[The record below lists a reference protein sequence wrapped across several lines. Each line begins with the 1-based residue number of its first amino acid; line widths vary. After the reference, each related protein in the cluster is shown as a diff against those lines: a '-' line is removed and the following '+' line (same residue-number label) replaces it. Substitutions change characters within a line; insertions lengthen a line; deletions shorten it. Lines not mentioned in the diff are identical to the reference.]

1 MGLVPVEADLCA
13 DEGCK
18 SQSRRNEYCLAVG
31 ATFVESNWI
40 AVVCKQQR
48 TTTRF
53 AARRRKRM
61 VLTRSRYSRVGA
73 ERSSAADL

>member
-31 ATFVESNWI
+31 ATFVKSNRT
-40 AVVCKQQR
+40 AVACKQQR

-53 AARRRKRM
+53 AVRRRKRT
-61 VLTRSRYSRVGA
+61 VLTRGRYSRDET
-73 ERSSAADL
+73 ERSSASEL

>member
-18 SQSRRNEYCLAVG
+18 SQSRLAVG
-31 ATFVESNWI
+31 ATFVKSNRI
-40 AVVCKQQR
+40 AVACKQQR

-53 AARRRKRM
+53 AVRRRKRT
-61 VLTRSRYSRVGA
+61 VLTRGRYSRDET
-73 ERSSAADL
+73 ERSSASEL